1 MPRPVPLGE
10 ALRRREFIAL
20 IGGATAAWPLA
31 AHAQQPEQMRR
42 VGVLLAGAEN
52 DPNQQEDQTKFSDA
66 LRGSGWTE
74 GRNIKVDYR
83 WAAGDPHRI
92 QMFAKEL
99 IDLKPDLLVGQ
110 STPVIAALKSE
121 TGTIPIVFVQVS
133 DPVGSGFVSSLSHP
147 GGNITGFVNFESSL
161 SGKWIELLKEIVPR
175 LTGAALMFNPGTAP
189 YFNYYLQPF
198 QTAARASA
206 LEPITAEVRSVAD
219 VERTVASISS
229 RPDTGLVVMADVFP
243 ATGSILGAIILAVAR
258 HRVPT
263 VYPYRYMVT
272 AGGLASYGVDNA
284 DLYRRAADYV
294 DRILRGAKPVDLPVQ
309 LPTQFELAVN
319 LKTAKALGL
328 AIPRALIARADDV
341 IE

>member
-1 MPRPVPLGE
+1 M
-10 ALRRREFIAL
+10 RRREFITL
-20 IGGATAAWPLA
+20 IGGAAASGPFSA
-31 AHAQQPEQMRR
+31 RAQQPEQMRR
-42 VGVLLAGAEN
+42 VGMLLAGAE
-52 DPNQQEDQTKFSDA
+52 DDSNQQADQAKFSNA

-74 GRNIKVDYR
+74 GRDITVEYR
-83 WAAGDPHRI
+83 WAAGDPRRI

-99 IDLKPDLLVGQ
+99 VDLKPDLLVGQ
-110 STPVIAALKSE
+110 STPVVAALKSA

-161 SGKWIELLKEIVPR
+161 SSKWIELLKEIVPR
-175 LTGAALMFNPGTAP
+175 LTGAALMFNPDTAP

-206 LEPITAEVRSVAD
+206 LEPIIAEVRSVAD
-219 VERTVASISS
+219 VERTVASIGG
-229 RPDTGLVVMADVFP
+229 RPDAGLVVMADVFP
-243 ATGSILGAIILAVAR
+243 ATGSILHAIISAAAR
-258 HRVPT
+258 NRVPT

-294 DRILRGAKPVDLPVQ
+294 DRILKGAKPIDLPVQ

-319 LKTAKALGL
+319 LRTAKSLGL
-328 AIPRALIARADDV
+328 TIPGAVIARADEV